1 MTIQMK
7 NQNKKVLLGLSG
19 GVDSGVAAYLLKQQ
33 GYDVTCCFMRNWDS
47 LANQDIMG
55 NPTIKN
61 DVCPQEVDYQDAVKV
76 AESLNLPMERVDFIE
91 EYWNYVFVS
100 FIDEFKKGRTP
111 NPDILC
117 NKYIKFQ
124 AFYDYAKKNG
134 FDYVAT
140 GHYAKIVEV
149 DQEFKMAKALDD
161 NKDQTYFLSQVDPSI
176 LDEVLFPLGEYTKEE
191 IRKLALELELSIAKK
206 KDSTGIC
213 FIGERDF
220 KEFLKNYIPAKNGKI
235 IDVETGDIL
244 GDHEGVLYYTIG
256 QRKGLGIGG
265 NKGPWFTVGKDVNK
279 NELYVS
285 NGDDNYWLFSD
296 SCLVK
301 ELNWFIDV
309 ESGTHLQAKFRYRQK
324 DNPVTIQKID
334 DDVLV
339 VFDHPVAAITPGQEA
354 VFYTDEGLVVGGGV
368 IEEAYFQEE
377 SIDDRLRKALHGK

>member
-1 MTIQMK
+1 MLKST
-7 NQNKKVLLGLSG
+7 NKKVLLGLSG

-47 LANQDIMG
+47 LANQDIKG
-55 NPTIKN
+55 NPTIK
-61 DVCPQEVDYQDAVKV
+61 DSICPQEVDYQDALKV
-76 AESLNLPMERVDFIE
+76 AESLGLPMMRVDFIE
-91 EYWNYVFVS
+91 QYWDYVFVS
-100 FIDEFKKGRTP
+100 FIEEFKKGRTP

-124 AFYDYAKKNG
+124 AFFDYAKENG

-140 GHYAKIVEV
+140 GHYAKIVKI
-149 DQEFKMAKALDD
+149 DDAYQMAKALDD
-161 NKDQTYFLSQVDPSI
+161 NKDQTYFLSQVDPQI
-176 LDEVLFPLGEYTKEE
+176 LDQVLFPLGEYNKEE
-191 IRKLALELELSIAKK
+191 IRKIALEIDLSIAKK

-220 KEFLKNYIPAKNGKI
+220 KEFLKNYIPAKSGKI
-235 IDVETGDIL
+235 IDVNTGNVL

-265 NKGPWFTVGKDVNK
+265 SKGPWFTVGKDVNK

-285 NGDDNYWLFSD
+285 NGDDSEWLFAD

-301 ELNWFIDV
+301 DLNWFSNV
-309 ESGTHLQAKFRYRQK
+309 ESNTKAYAKFRYRQK
-324 DNPVTIQKID
+324 DNAVTIVKQG

-339 VFDHPVAAITPGQEA
+339 KFDNLVAAITPGQEA
-354 VFYTDEGLVVGGGV
+354 VFYDEDGTVLGGGV
-368 IEEAYFQEE
+368 IEEAYLNKI
-377 SIDDRLRKALHGK
+377 SINDRLNEALHG